1 MTITSSSIA
10 KKAAVLALSA
20 FSISVANAQD
30 SGGFR
35 LGVKVGATYS
45 SLNGSSVSQ
54 IAGPNFNSE
63 LGSYKLG
70 YNAGV
75 GAIIPL
81 SSDGFFAFA
90 PELLYN
96 RKGYEI
102 NSQQSTGF
110 AAGSNISKIEFEQQR
125 VLHYLDVPLLARIN
139 AGGLFFE
146 LGPQV
151 SFLFGSKNKQQT
163 TTKYTNGTKDKVED
177 NGTFQNYTGAFQSGS
192 DKSDLAQ
199 FDIAGVA
206 GVGYQTEGGL
216 SLGLRFAQGFNSLI
230 DSKDTK
236 NEPKAFN
243 NAFTLQVGY
252 LLPLGK

>member
-1 MTITSSSIA
+1 MKKFIILAIA
-10 KKAAVLALSA
+10 LASA
-20 FSISVANAQD
+20 SAANAQD
-30 SGGFR
+30 SGGIR

-45 SLNGSSVSQ
+45 SLNGNNVSQ
-54 IAGPNFNSE
+54 IAGNSFNSD

-70 YNAGV
+70 YNV
-75 GAIIPL
+75 GIGTSFPL
-81 SSDGFFAFA
+81 SSDGFISFA

-102 NSQQSTGF
+102 KSKQTTGL
-110 AAGSNISKIEFEQQR
+110 APGTSSVEFEQQR
-125 VLHYLDVPLLARIN
+125 VLHYLDVPLLAKIN

-146 LGPQV
+146 IGPQV
-151 SFLFGSKNKQQT
+151 SYLFGSKAKQQT
-163 TTKYTNGTKDKVED
+163 TIKYSNGTKDKVED
-177 NGTFQNYTGAFQSGS
+177 NGNFQDYTGISRGGA

-199 FDIAGVA
+199 FDIGGVA
-206 GVGYQTEGGL
+206 GIGYQSESGL
-216 SLGLRFAQGFNSLI
+216 SLGLRYAQGFNSII

-243 NAFTLQVGY
+243 SAFTLQVGY

>member
-1 MTITSSSIA
+1 MTITPPNSL
-10 KKAAVLALSA
+10 KKVAVLALSA

-45 SLNGSSVSQ
+45 SINGKSVSQ
-54 IAGPNFNSE
+54 LAGSNFDSK

-70 YNAGV
+70 YNV
-75 GAIIPL
+75 GIGTSFPL
-81 SSDGFFAFA
+81 SSDGFISIA

-102 NSQQSTGF
+102 ESQQT
-110 AAGSNISKIEFEQQR
+110 AGLPAGTSSVEFVQQR
-125 VLHYLDVPLLARIN
+125 VLHYLDLPILAKIN

-146 LGPQV
+146 LGPQI
-151 SFLFGSKNKQQT
+151 SYLFGSKNKQQT
-163 TTKYTNGTKDKVED
+163 TTKYSNGTKDKVED
-177 NGTFQNYTGAFQSGS
+177 NGSFQNYTGAFQSGS

-206 GVGYQTEGGL
+206 GVGYQTDGGL
-216 SLGLRFAQGFNSLI
+216 SLNLRFAQGFNSLI
-230 DSKDTK
+230 DTKNTK